1 MWQVTVYF
9 VEGGSTTIPIKA
21 RNAMVAKS
29 QAKAWARTYEPS
41 STVRKVEAVRK

>member
-1 MWQVTVYF
+1 MYEVTIYF
-9 VEGGSTTIPIKA
+9 SEGGATTIPIKA

-41 STVRKVEAVRK
+41 STVRKVEAVRR